1 MLSRLGIGARLF
13 LAFLGITAL
22 SLSSGIA
29 GWLILRDISAAQ
41 SRINSQAL
49 PAVAAAQRSA
59 ETSARLVASAPAL
72 TAVRDE
78 ASRAAQE
85 RELSSLA
92 AEIRKSVSDAGLS
105 SLDGA
110 VVGKLGATVDALVAN
125 LAAQN
130 RLVKERLQL
139 QESFAERAERT
150 IRAATAI
157 ADLSETLV
165 SNTSAGASAVI
176 SSLYGLIDEGQKR
189 AEAYEA
195 LDRLIEQDIYLLG
208 RMWELRLRS
217 SQIGLLAH
225 QLTRTID
232 RNEVAEIARGYE
244 EHLRV
249 VRRRVASIDD
259 PVRREQASGFLETLD
274 AASGNAPVSAS
285 LFGERLRLIAIA
297 DDLESVAEANSN
309 LSAEVSRVAQGMLRS
324 SESFARSI
332 SAQVQ
337 NALDAGLYILLA
349 TSLIAVAISG
359 LIVWLYVERGIV
371 RRLAALSNAMQ
382 RLTDGDLTVRVA
394 AEGTKELKALSSA
407 VVAFRDE
414 SQKRRAL
421 EIERERTNEEL
432 RRHREE
438 LQGLVNQRTEELQQ
452 EVARHAQ
459 ARAEAEMASQAKSAF
474 LATMSHEIRT
484 PMTGMLGML
493 RILKEAELT
502 PAQRRYVTVASNSG
516 ETLLGIL
523 NSILDYSKIES
534 GKLTIDLVAFD
545 LADLLRGI
553 IDLMRPSARQK
564 GLKLSLSVERDLAP
578 LYMGDAGKLRQ
589 IVFNLVSNAIKFTAR
604 GRVTVKA
611 AAMRRGKKRHALRIT
626 VEDTGI
632 GIEPGQQSHIFESF
646 TQTDASITRRYGG
659 TGLGLAISRG
669 FALAMGSTLTVDSN
683 PRQGSVFT
691 LDIEMPPA
699 SVKQQPRAPARS
711 SGKSRGRHLKI
722 LVVEDDAATRLV
734 AQEFLAKLGHE
745 AAAVPDGHAAIAQFG
760 ELAPDLVLMDISMPD
775 MDGIATARALRA
787 RHGMSVPFVAMSA
800 HVFKGEV
807 DRYLA
812 SGMDAYVAKPLT
824 IEALA
829 QAIASATGGRASAQ
843 PAVDRAAFEA
853 DLDLIGRQ
861 AMSRIFAIVEETLP
875 PRFTEMHEALGA
887 KDFDRLKNLAHKTYS
902 TAASAGFSEL
912 CQEARALET
921 SAGAADRAKAAVNLA
936 RCETFYQEAMARTA
950 DLILAAQDERLRAAA
965 KR

>member
-13 LAFLGITAL
+13 LAFLGITLL

-29 GWLILRDISAAQ
+29 GWLILREISSAQ

-49 PAVAAAQRSA
+49 PAVAAAQNTA
-59 ETSARLVASAPAL
+59 ETAARLVASAPAL

-85 RELSSLA
+85 RELSALA
-92 AEIRKSVSDAGLS
+92 AEIRKSVSAAGLS
-105 SLDGA
+105 ALDSTA
-110 VVGKLGATVDALVAN
+110 VGELSTKVDALVTN

-130 RLVKERLQL
+130 RLVRERLQL
-139 QESFAERAERT
+139 QESFARRAERT
-150 IRAATAI
+150 IQAATAI
-157 ADLSETLV
+157 VDLSETLV

-176 SSLYGLIDEGQKR
+176 SSLYGLIDEGRKR
-189 AEAYEA
+189 EEAYDA
-195 LDRLIEQDIYLLG
+195 LDRLVEQDIYLLG

-217 SQIGLLAH
+217 SQIGLLAN
-225 QLTRTID
+225 QLTRTVD
-232 RNEVAEIARGYE
+232 RNEVAEMARGYE

-259 PVRREQASGFLETLD
+259 PVRREQASGFLQILD
-274 AASGNAPVSAS
+274 AASGNAPVGDS

-297 DDLESVAEANSN
+297 DDLEKVAEANSN
-309 LSAEVSRVAQGMLRS
+309 LSAEVSQVAQGMLRN
-324 SESFARSI
+324 SESFARTI
-332 SAQVQ
+332 SAQAQ
-337 NALDAGLYILLA
+337 SALDAGLYILLI
-349 TSLIAVAISG
+349 TSLVAVAISG

-382 RLTDGDLTVRVA
+382 RLTDGDLTVAVE

-438 LQGLVNQRTEELQQ
+438 LQELVNQRTAELQE

-459 ARAEAEMASQAKSAF
+459 ARAEAEMANQAKSAF

-493 RILKEAELT
+493 RILKEAELS
-502 PAQRRYVTVASNSG
+502 PAQRKQVTVASNSG
-516 ETLLGIL
+516 EALLGIL

-534 GKLTIDLVAFD
+534 GKVAIDLVTFD

-564 GLKLSLSVERDLAP
+564 DIKLSLIADRQLAP
-578 LYMGDAGKLRQ
+578 LYLGDAGKLRQ
-589 IVFNLVSNAIKFTAR
+589 IVFNLLSNAIKFTER
-604 GRVTVKA
+604 GSVTVKTVA
-611 AAMRRGKKRHALRIT
+611 VPHGKHHVLRIT
-626 VEDTGI
+626 VNDTGI
-632 GIEPGQQSHIFESF
+632 GIDPDQQGHIFESF
-646 TQTDASITRRYGG
+646 TQTDATITRRYGG

-669 FALAMGSTLTVDSN
+669 FALAMGGTLAVDSTLGK
-683 PRQGSVFT
+683 GSTFT
-691 LDIEMPPA
+691 LELEMELA
-699 SVKQQPRAPARS
+699 SIKRQARAPVRYRPGPDEA
-711 SGKSRGRHLKI
+711 GLEVM
-722 LVVEDDAATRLV
+722 VVEDDAATRLV
-734 AQEFLAKLGHE
+734 AAEFLARLGHR
-745 AAAVPDGHAAIAQFG
+745 ANVVSDGPSAIAQFG
-760 ELAPDLVLMDISMPD
+760 KLKPDLVLIDISMPD
-775 MDGIATARALRA
+775 MDGIMTAHALRA
-787 RHGMSVPFVAMSA
+787 LSTKPVPFIAMSA
-800 HVFKGEV
+800 HVFKEEI

-824 IEALA
+824 VETLAEAIGA
-829 QAIASATGGRASAQ
+829 VTAERVSP
-843 PAVDRAAFEA
+843 PAAMDRGQFDA
-853 DLDLIGRQ
+853 DLDLIGRE
-861 AMSRIFAIVEETLP
+861 AMSRIFAIAEETLP
-875 PRFTEMHEALGA
+875 PRFTEMHEALRA
-887 KDFDRLKNLAHKTYS
+887 NDFRKLGELAHKTYS
-902 TAASAGFSEL
+902 TAASAGFSAL
-912 CQEARALET
+912 CQEAQALEN
-921 SAGAADRAKAAVNLA
+921 SARAGDRAKAAINLA
-936 RCETFYQEAMARTA
+936 RCHSFYREAMDKAA
-950 DLILAAQDERLRAAA
+950 SLILATQGERLREAA